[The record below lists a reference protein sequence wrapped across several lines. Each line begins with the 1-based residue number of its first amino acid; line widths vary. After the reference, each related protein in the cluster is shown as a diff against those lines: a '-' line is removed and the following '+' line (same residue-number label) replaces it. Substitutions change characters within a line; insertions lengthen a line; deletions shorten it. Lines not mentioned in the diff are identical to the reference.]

1 MSDVRGS
8 ATEPSIEYPDRPE
21 GPISAA
27 IIAAGVGALALGV
40 LTTLAAASSRVSDRL
55 DWSDRVG
62 PLSGKTTLAVIAWL
76 IAWVFLHFFY
86 RNRELETRRALVV
99 ALVLVVLGVLGT
111 FPTFFE
117 AFE

>member
-8 ATEPSIEYPDRPE
+8 AVEPSIDYPDRPE

-40 LTTLAAASSRVSDRL
+40 LTTLASASSRVADWL
-55 DWSDRVG
+55 DWSDAVG
-62 PLSGKTTLAVIAWL
+62 PLSGKTTVAVIVWL
-76 IAWVFLHFFY
+76 IAWVILHFVY
-86 RNRELETRRALVV
+86 RARALETRRALVV
-99 ALVLVVLGVLGT
+99 SLVLIALGVLGT